1 MPGDWGQR
9 HNPANLNFSS
19 DRRYTCVCELAV
31 WSPELAGQAR
41 VESSEGESLEQAKL
55 PTAKQ
60 REWSWHL
67 QPPKNKGWGSGGA
80 GGAGGSSGGGSEA
93 MFGTRRKQEGGSTG
107 WNREQALALPSG
119 AQQGL
124 KGLLRE
130 QAAREW
136 VKEWVK
142 QRKAQLL
149 VTENLSRLWRVVLLK
164 LERQSESPG
173 GSSNGPPPNRLF

>member
-41 VESSEGESLEQAKL
+41 VDSSEGESLEQAKL

-80 GGAGGSSGGGSEA
+80 GGAGGSSSGGSEA
-93 MFGTRRKQEGGSTG
+93 TFGTRRKQEGGAAG

-124 KGLLRE
+124 KGLLSE

-136 VKEWVK
+136 VSEGMSEAEKSSAVSDREPRQTVK
-142 QRKAQLL
+142 SGAPQAGAPVRITWRFK
-149 VTENLSRLWRVVLLK
+149 LWA
-164 LERQSESPG
+164 SC
-173 GSSNGPPPNRLF
+173 